1 MVSLVLCEPTPTS
14 RRETADRI
22 AGETE
27 GVIIHPYDNYDV
39 MAGQG
44 TIGLELLEQVPDL
57 DIVLV
62 PISGGGMTAGIA
74 TAVKTINPRCKVS
87 KTGERR
93 GEEIVRLS
101 GRGCGATGK
110 MSGGESGEEG
120 ETLVQPAPV
129 PQHDR

>member
-1 MVSLVLCEPTPTS
+1 MASLVLCEPTPTS
-14 RRETADRI
+14 RKETADRI

-44 TIGLELLEQVPDL
+44 TIGLELMEQVPDL

-74 TAVKTINPRCKVS
+74 TAVKTINPSCKVS
-87 KTGERR
+87 
-93 GEEIVRLS
+93 LS
-101 GRGCGATGK
+101 HT
-110 MSGGESGEEG
+110 
-120 ETLVQPAPV
+120 
-129 PQHDR
+129 

>member
-22 AGETE
+22 ARETE

-44 TIGLELLEQVPDL
+44 TIGLELLDQVPHL

-74 TAVKTINPRCKVS
+74 TAVKAINPSCKVS
-87 KTGERR
+87 QT
-93 GEEIVRLS
+93 
-101 GRGCGATGK
+101 
-110 MSGGESGEEG
+110 
-120 ETLVQPAPV
+120 
-129 PQHDR
+129 